1 LIITRNQVNFKGKSE
16 MQEENANF
24 SSQLSDS
31 IMRSGRRMNVEIDE
45 SRLEALSSYA
55 LELMR
60 WNKAYNMI
68 GRRLGKEGIIELFVD
83 AISPLCI
90 KGLFDGKRE
99 IIDIGSGAGLPGIPI
114 YMIGGPF
121 TLTLVESQ
129 RKKVTFLRHIKR
141 MLEIDDMRI
150 FSIRFEELARQEDN
164 LNAYEVGLA
173 RAVMDPIKL
182 AISVKPIICDGG
194 KIVLFVGKGEADR
207 IRKAS
212 PGLSN
217 KGLNLENLR
226 STQRI
231 VGKEHYLAVIEK
243 RAD

>member
-1 LIITRNQVNFKGKSE
+1 
-16 MQEENANF
+16 MQEENVDF
-24 SSQLSDS
+24 SSNLRDS
-31 IMRSGRRMNVEIDE
+31 IIKSGRRMNIEIE
-45 SRLEALSSYA
+45 EGRLEALSSYA

-68 GRRLGKEGIIELFVD
+68 GRKLGKEGIIDLFVD

-90 KGLFDGKRE
+90 RGLFEGKKE
-99 IIDIGSGAGLPGIPI
+99 VIDIGSGAGLPGIPL
-114 YMIGGPF
+114 YMMGGPF

-141 MLEIDDMRI
+141 MLKIDDMRL
-150 FSIRFEELARQEDN
+150 FSIRFEELIKQEDN
-164 LNAYEVGLA
+164 LNAYEIGLA

-182 AISVKPIICDGG
+182 AILAKPIICDGG
-194 KIVLFVGKGEADR
+194 KIVLFVGKAEADR

-212 PGLSN
+212 LDLSD

-226 STQRI
+226 STQRF

-243 RAD
+243 GAN